1 MRDVRWLDRSLDRRR
16 VLQGAAGAGAVGLG
30 LGLGARRSARAQENT
45 VVYMSNQRHDRAV
58 KEALFQQFEEQS
70 GIKVEVQ
77 IFADEYP
84 NQLKLAFEGG
94 NPPDIYNMTGQPRQ
108 EIEAGWAE
116 PLDDYLAQTP
126 GLKESFLPGAFV
138 PNRGIWGGKT
148 YGLPMYAQTMRLFYN
163 RSHFERAGLDP
174 NAPPTTYTE
183 LREMAK
189 TITDAL
195 KGEGIYAYILGD
207 KYTWVWWMNAAIPAN
222 GFGTYHYDW
231 KTGRYAFTGDGIKEA
246 LRLMIGMQED
256 GSIFPGI
263 HTLTDDDARQQFSL
277 GRASMIVGG
286 SWNPGVFNDQ
296 FESTEDW
303 ETAELP
309 QPDGGLRGRYWQTMG
324 DRYTLSAASERKD
337 AAWEVL
343 KFLYSTE
350 TMNTMF
356 TQGMGVMG
364 VAAANSGESD
374 VRGVA
379 NLAPTERDLIVPP
392 EPELPTM
399 TPDYQTVMQGIWDA
413 RGEGMDEQLAEVEAA
428 YNAAFDQVVAEGK
441 ITREDFVIPD
451 FDPLTWQPG

>member
-1 MRDVRWLDRSLDRRR
+1 
-16 VLQGAAGAGAVGLG
+16 
-30 LGLGARRSARAQENT
+30 
-45 VVYMSNQRHDRAV
+45 
-58 KEALFQQFEEQS
+58 
-70 GIKVEVQ
+70 
-77 IFADEYP
+77 
-84 NQLKLAFEGG
+84 
-94 NPPDIYNMTGQPRQ
+94 
-108 EIEAGWAE
+108 
-116 PLDDYLAQTP
+116 
-126 GLKESFLPGAFV
+126 
-138 PNRGIWGGKT
+138 
-148 YGLPMYAQTMRLFYN
+148 
-163 RSHFERAGLDP
+163 
-174 NAPPTTYTE
+174 
-183 LREMAK
+183 
-189 TITDAL
+189 
-195 KGEGIYAYILGD
+195 
-207 KYTWVWWMNAAIPAN
+207 
-222 GFGTYHYDW
+222 
-231 KTGRYAFTGDGIKEA
+231 
-246 LRLMIGMQED
+246 MQED

-309 QPDGGLRGRYWQTMG
+309 PTRRRSPRPLLADDGRPLHP
-324 DRYTLSAASERKD
+324 ERRQRAKD

-350 TMNTMF
+350 TMNAMF

-364 VAAANSGESD
+364 VAAANYRRVG
-374 VRGVA
+374 RPRRRQ
-379 NLAPTERDLIVPP
+379 LAPTERDLIVPP